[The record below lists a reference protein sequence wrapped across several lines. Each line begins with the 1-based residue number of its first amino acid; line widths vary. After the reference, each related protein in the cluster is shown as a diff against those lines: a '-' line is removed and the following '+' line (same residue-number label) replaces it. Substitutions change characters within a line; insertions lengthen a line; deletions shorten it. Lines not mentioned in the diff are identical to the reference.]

1 METSYVASSS
11 INFCRHAGM
20 LCPNSYV
27 LQILVSFF
35 ASDCFIF
42 HTRSLQGSFMYR
54 NIFITKHGVEASTI
68 YIALIFCCKP
78 AGYTTYRCT
87 LSRFKFCSQTMP
99 LCNIEMKI
107 YMVLLFNYPFVF
119 FQVCLLVRYYN
130 LESRLMHSILPTQCS
145 ASTKPWLLYKIH

>member
-1 METSYVASSS
+1 MQLQAASISV
-11 INFCRHAGM
+11 GM
-20 LCPNSYV
+20 LACFCPNSYV

-35 ASDCFIF
+35 ASDCFHFSYAIPAGF
-42 HTRSLQGSFMYR
+42 IHVQKHLHHKTWRGGLYYIYRTDINLLQ
-54 NIFITKHGVEASTI
+54 T
-68 YIALIFCCKP
+68 
-78 AGYTTYRCT
+78 GYTTYRCT

-145 ASTKPWLLYKIH
+145 ACTKPWLLYKIH